1 MPVHNEVD
9 HVFNS
14 KMKPR
19 LCFEIFFRGQMMA
32 WGDWRRE
39 NNSHG
44 VLQWA
49 EQEGK
54 EETRRQNTSDWVI
67 NQDFDRK
74 KKINPENIYVFM
86 YYKMEIEIF
95 W

>member
-1 MPVHNEVD
+1 MPLHNEVD
-9 HVFNS
+9 HVINS
-14 KMKPR
+14 KLKPCF
-19 LCFEIFFRGQMMA
+19 CFEIFFRGQMMA
-32 WGDWRRE
+32 WGDQRRE

-67 NQDFDRK
+67 SQDFDRK
-74 KKINPENIYVFM
+74 QKTNQANIYM
-86 YYKMEIEIF
+86 YYK
-95 W
+95 WR